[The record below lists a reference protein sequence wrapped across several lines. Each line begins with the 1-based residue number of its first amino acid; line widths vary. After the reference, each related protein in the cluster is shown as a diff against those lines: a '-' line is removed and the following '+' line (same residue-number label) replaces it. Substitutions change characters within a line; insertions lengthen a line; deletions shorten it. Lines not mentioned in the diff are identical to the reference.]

1 MFAAWQLG
9 AFSNDAWNVAQ
20 ARRPNESEE
29 KGGSGRMCVR
39 QREWDWQLLGGFST
53 GLFLRVLW
61 SSSWDVRHAN
71 AIANYATVKPSN
83 TQTHTAAPQRLAKG
97 NTTDHFCII
106 TISNSC
112 WYIFSHFLIQHHE
125 RYSGDTIFCCMVNSG
140 LQCFKLFSLSFLLL
154 VF

>member
-9 AFSNDAWNVAQ
+9 TFSNDAWNVAQ

-71 AIANYATVKPSN
+71 AIANYATVKPASN
-83 TQTHTAAPQRLAKG
+83 TQTHTAAPQRQQTGQSKHNRPFLHHYHLKLMLVYLQSFSD
-97 NTTDHFCII
+97 TTP
-106 TISNSC
+106 
-112 WYIFSHFLIQHHE
+112 WKVQWRYHFLLYGKQW
-125 RYSGDTIFCCMVNSG
+125 FA
-140 LQCFKLFSLSFLLL
+140 

>member
-1 MFAAWQLG
+1 MHEMLHKRADQMR
-9 AFSNDAWNVAQ
+9 
-20 ARRPNESEE
+20 ARRREVVGECVWDRESGIDSYWEDFQQ
-29 KGGSGRMCVR
+29 G
-39 QREWDWQLLGGFST
+39 
-53 GLFLRVLW
+53 
-61 SSSWDVRHAN
+61 SSWEYCGAAAEMLGMLMLLLIMQLWNPATHKHTQRHLRDN
-71 AIANYATVKPSN
+71 
-83 TQTHTAAPQRLAKG
+83 RLAKA

-112 WYIFSHFLIQHHE
+112 WYIFSHFLIQHHK